1 MSGGKPIAFSGEL
14 CDFSTTLHWQ
24 FSMKK
29 LIITRLSLAVMCALP
44 VAAGGQQGLTLKS
57 QPALLVIPPSV
68 REEVPLFIEADR
80 LQGRQDRDTEAEGN
94 VWFRKRGQAVYTDW
108 LRYDKLAGEVAAQGS
123 VRMELGAD
131 VVEGARLRYNLE
143 SDRGFMDNPRY
154 TLHKT
159 SEPGGPWAL
168 FLETDARG
176 TAERILFEGPGQYRA
191 ERAEHTSC
199 GPGNDDWYLR
209 AGDLR
214 IDKERD
220 VGVARDASIVFLGT
234 PIFYSPY
241 LSFSLHQERKSG
253 FITPHYGSTDKG
265 GAEITIPYYW
275 NIAPNRDATLSPRIM
290 TRRGVLVG
298 TEFRYLDP
306 TYLGAARV
314 DVLPDDRLFEGQ
326 TRWAYLVKHTQTLPG
341 GWSGALNLLR
351 ASDNTYFTDL
361 STQIAQTSQV
371 QLPSD
376 LTIGHGGT
384 WGGAGSYGLSALVQR
399 WQTLQPDPL
408 QPVTPQ
414 YNRLPQL
421 TLTASRQEVLRSDF
435 DFYGQYTTFD
445 HPTFTNGSR
454 VVAYPS
460 LSVPLQTAYA
470 SVTPK
475 LGVNFTR
482 YLIDP
487 NAAGFTDQS
496 RTLPVF
502 STDSSVVFERPT
514 TIGGTPFLQTLEP
527 RLYYVY
533 IPFRDQ
539 NSIPVFDSAQQ
550 DINFTTIY
558 SENQFSGWDRIN
570 DANQLTFGVTSR
582 FIGAD
587 TGAERLRVGIAQ
599 RFYFETQQ
607 VTLPGVA
614 ARTSAS
620 SDLLAALS
628 GAVAPHLR
636 AEAGLQYSTSSSQT
650 QKFNIGARYQP
661 APGRV
666 LNVTY
671 RETINT
677 LRQTDVSTQWPVGRG
692 WTGLARWNY
701 SLLDERTVEGL
712 LGAEYNGDCWVL
724 RVVAHR
730 FATTTQQTSTT
741 FFLQLELNGV
751 SRIGSNPME
760 TLRRNISGYA
770 RLDPRSPRPD
780 DASLPYY

>member
-1 MSGGKPIAFSGEL
+1 
-14 CDFSTTLHWQ
+14 
-24 FSMKK
+24 MKK
-29 LIITRLSLAVMCALP
+29 LIITRLSLAVICALP
-44 VAAGGQQGLTLKS
+44 GAAVGQQGLTLKS

-68 REEVPLFIEADR
+68 KEDVPLFLEADR
-80 LQGRQDRDTEAEGN
+80 LQGRQDQDTEAEGN
-94 VWFRKRGQAVYTDW
+94 VWFRKRGQAIYTDW
-108 LRYDKLAGEVAAQGS
+108 LRYDKPAGEVAAQGN

-143 SDRGFMDNPRY
+143 SGRGFMESPRY
-154 TLHKT
+154 TLHKA
-159 SEPGGPWAL
+159 SEPGGPRAL
-168 FLETDARG
+168 FRETDARG

-191 ERAEHTSC
+191 ERAEYTSC

-209 AGDLR
+209 AGDLQ

-220 VGVARDASIVFLGT
+220 VGVARDASVVFLGT

-241 LSFSLHQERKSG
+241 LSFSLHQARKSG

-275 NIAPNRDATLSPRIM
+275 NIAPNRDATVSPRIM
-290 TRRGVLVG
+290 TRRGVLVHG
-298 TEFRYLDP
+298 EFRYLEP
-306 TYLGAARV
+306 TYLGEARAE
-314 DVLPDDRLFEGQ
+314 VLPEDSAKGGEQR
-326 TRWAYLVKHTQTLPG
+326 RAYFVRHNQTLPS
-341 GWSGALNLLR
+341 GWSGALNLQR
-351 ASDNTYFTDL
+351 VSDDTYFTDL
-361 STQIAQTSQV
+361 STQIAVTSQV

-376 LTIGHGGT
+376 LTIGRGGT
-384 WGGAGSYGLSALVQR
+384 WGGASSYGLSALVQR

-408 QPVTPQ
+408 QPVTPP

-421 TLTASRQEVLRSDF
+421 TLTAARQEVLRSDF

-445 HPTFTNGSR
+445 HPTLTTGTR
-454 VVAYPS
+454 VLGYPS

-470 SVTPK
+470 KVTPK
-475 LGVNFTR
+475 FGVNLAR
-482 YLIDP
+482 YLIDA
-487 NAAGFTDQS
+487 NAAGFTDQD
-496 RTLPVF
+496 RAVPVF
-502 STDSSVVFERPT
+502 TTDSSVVFERPT
-514 TIGGTPFLQTLEP
+514 AIGGAPFLQTLEP

-539 NSIPVFDSAQQ
+539 SGIPVFDSAQQ
-550 DINFTTIY
+550 DVNFATIY

-582 FIGAD
+582 FIGTD
-587 TGAERLRVGIAQ
+587 TGAERLRVGVAQ
-599 RFYFETQQ
+599 RFYFDTQQ
-607 VTLPGVA
+607 VTLPGVP
-614 ARTSAS
+614 ARTSSS

-636 AEAGLQYSTSSSQT
+636 MDAGLQYSTTSSQT

-661 APGRV
+661 LPGRV
-666 LNVTY
+666 LNLTY

-677 LRQTDVSTQWPVGRG
+677 LRQTDFSTQWPVGWG

-701 SLLDERTVEGL
+701 SLLDERTLEGL
-712 LGAEYNGDCWVL
+712 VGAEYNGDCWVL

-760 TLRRNISGYA
+760 TLRRNIGGYA
-770 RLDPRSPRPD
+770 RLDPRAPRPD